1 MKTTF
6 VRDSGRDEYAAI
18 GIGSLIIFI
27 AMILVAGISAT
38 VLMQTMDSLQQQTLK
53 TGTETL
59 REISSG
65 ISVSHVS
72 GYNNGTK
79 ITQLAVFITPI
90 AGSDD
95 IDLAYASLS
104 LSDTTNKVI
113 LSYNSSCYSSSVSNG
128 LFQTL
133 NSSHVQSDEFGL
145 IVVRDSDASC
155 VAASPRINNGDS
167 IVVLINTSNCLSGI
181 DTRTE
186 IFGKVYPEHGISGL
200 IAFTT
205 PSSFVD
211 TIIDLQP

>member
-1 MKTTF
+1 MKTTL
-6 VRDSGRDEYAAI
+6 VRDSARDEYASI

-38 VLMQTMDSLQQQTLK
+38 VLMQTMDSLQQQTLQ

-72 GYNNGTK
+72 GYNSGTK
-79 ITQLAVFITPI
+79 ITQLAIFIAPI

-95 IDLAYASLS
+95 LDLAYASLS

-128 LFQTL
+128 LFNTL
-133 NSSHVQSDEFGL
+133 DSSHVQSDEFGI
-145 IVVRDSDASC
+145 IVVRDLDASC
-155 VAASPRINNGDS
+155 TAASPRINNGDS
-167 IVVLINTSNCLSGI
+167 IVLLINTSNCLSGI

-186 IFGKVYPEHGISGL
+186 IFGKIYPEHGISGL